1 MGVAFAPVSCFRG
14 QIFMV
19 RCVTFVVVVVDA
31 ELADLKSAG
40 GGHVFAVFLFFAG
53 LKQVLYLFILQ
64 IFA

>member
-1 MGVAFAPVSCFRG
+1 
-14 QIFMV
+14 MV
-19 RCVTFVVVVVDA
+19 RCVAFVVVDA